1 MNERIIRIVSFHDP
15 VTGQTQ
21 SPDPERLIS
30 GKPQQTIAN
39 HFADESNQ
47 FFAGVWSSTR
57 GKWRV
62 RYTENEFCHLTAGR
76 LIVIADTGERHEFA
90 AGDSFVIP
98 AGFAGTWEVVEDCS
112 KLYAIFEPH

>member
-1 MNERIIRIVSFHDP
+1 
-15 VTGQTQ
+15 
-21 SPDPERLIS
+21 
-30 GKPQQTIAN
+30 
-39 HFADESNQ
+39 
-47 FFAGVWSSTR
+47 
-57 GKWRV
+57 V

-112 KLYAIFEPH
+112 KLYAIFEPR